1 MTPGNLAGMTGSL
14 VPLLPFAI
22 KNHTTILEIYC
33 DDWLLAFNPNHPQ
46 HSHYGADY
54 AQALKE
60 AAGK

>member
-1 MTPGNLAGMTGSL
+1 MTPGNLSNMTGSL

-33 DDWLLAFNPNHPQ
+33 DDWLVAFSPNHPQ
-46 HSHYGADY
+46 HSRHGAEY